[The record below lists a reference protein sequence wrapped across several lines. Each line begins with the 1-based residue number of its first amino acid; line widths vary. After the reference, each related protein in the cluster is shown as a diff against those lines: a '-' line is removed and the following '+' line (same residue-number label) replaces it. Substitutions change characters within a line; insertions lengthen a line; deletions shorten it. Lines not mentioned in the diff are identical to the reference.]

1 MMKKY
6 FAPALMTAFAAV
18 IIAFF
23 LRPLGT
29 LFDAILTQLALKDI
43 KMFLLQSIIVLS
55 VLVICLASF
64 IIWILKKYHYKK
76 KFRFSVYWNKIK
88 PYCPH
93 CGGSLLQGSS
103 SYLECKT
110 CKERLHLINKVSEP
124 LSLKEAQE
132 IIQKES

>member
-1 MMKKY
+1 MKKY
-6 FAPALMTAFAAV
+6 LVPAFIAALAAV

-29 LFDAILTQLALKDI
+29 LFDAILTQLAMKDI
-43 KMFLLQSIIVLS
+43 KMFLLQSVIILMLILLFLFS
-55 VLVICLASF
+55 LIAWL
-64 IIWILKKYHYKK
+64 LKKYHYKK
-76 KFRFSVYWNKIK
+76 NFRFSVYWNKIK

-93 CGGSLLQGSS
+93 CGGSLLEGSG

-110 CKERLHLINKVSEP
+110 CKERLYLVYEVHKP

>member
-1 MMKKY
+1 MFRKY
-6 FAPALMTAFAAV
+6 LVPSIITAITAV
-18 IIAFF
+18 LIAFF

-29 LFDAILTQLALKDI
+29 LFDAILSQLAMKDI
-43 KMFLLQSIIVLS
+43 KMFLLQSIIVLGFL
-55 VLVICLASF
+55 VLCLISF
-64 IIWILKKYHYKK
+64 IIWLLKQYHYKK

-103 SYLECKT
+103 SYLECKK
-110 CKERLHLINKVSEP
+110 CKERLHLVYKVSEP
-124 LSLKEAQE
+124 LSLKQAQE